1 MKRRGHSSSCFL
13 KSEYKGVTLPHAA
26 QLSGSRAACAPH
38 AGCLRWGSFSQKGFI
53 CLVGSRAASGE
64 TLESPRWE
72 QARTGGRAPEGQ
84 PLRAQLPA
92 PTCVRGRALGPRSP
106 RRRLPG
112 RQQQRQ
118 QQQRPRHPPP
128 PSPLGSR
135 SHLGGAGAALSAGRK
150 EAAGVGAPDGHVRAG
165 TGPPPAPRGVPAPGS
180 LRALPLRRSR
190 EPLTGP
196 PAPSACPGAS
206 SQAPSG
212 ADGYRCQAVT
222 ASLSTSSSPFE
233 EMEG

>member
-1 MKRRGHSSSCFL
+1 MCSTRGLPSVGLFLSKRVYLPRRLQGSL
-13 KSEYKGVTLPHAA
+13 RRNAGVAA
-26 QLSGSRAACAPH
+26 VGAGSP
-38 AGCLRWGSFSQKGFI
+38 
-53 CLVGSRAASGE
+53 
-64 TLESPRWE
+64 
-72 QARTGGRAPEGQ
+72 PEGQ

-206 SQAPSG
+206 S
-212 ADGYRCQAVT
+212 
-222 ASLSTSSSPFE
+222 
-233 EMEG
+233 